1 MERKIVFY
9 SKLVNP
15 LKDAFQKALERD
27 DLVSTTVPIK
37 GEIKRGLIYK
47 SQDISYLVIMDTP
60 MVVSYDDD
68 DEDDDDDEEK
78 DLDLDLADDFD
89 D

>member
-15 LKDAFQKALERD
+15 LKDKFQKALERD
-27 DLVSTTVPIK
+27 DLVSTIVPIK
-37 GEIKRGLIYK
+37 GENKRGLIYK
-47 SQDISYLVIMDTP
+47 TEEVSYLVVMDTP
-60 MVVSYDDD
+60 MVVEYDDD
-68 DEDDDDDEEK
+68 EEDDDDEEK